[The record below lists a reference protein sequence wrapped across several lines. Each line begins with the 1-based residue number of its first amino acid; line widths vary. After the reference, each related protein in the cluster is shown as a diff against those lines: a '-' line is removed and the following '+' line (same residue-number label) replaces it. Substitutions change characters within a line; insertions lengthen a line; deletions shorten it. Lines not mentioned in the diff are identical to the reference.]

1 MSHSSSQSHRCVFRI
16 ADSCKHP
23 TERGDADDARCA
35 SCRHY
40 AGAMRG
46 LGDVVHA
53 AAKAT
58 GVGLAADAIA
68 KMRGKPCGCG
78 ERRAALNAAVPFPDK
93 SVKDS

>member
-1 MSHSSSQSHRCVFRI
+1 MSHSSSRSPKCVFRI
-16 ADSCKHP
+16 AESCKHP
-23 TERGDADDARCA
+23 IERGPADDARCA

-58 GVGLAADAIA
+58 GISFAADAVA
-68 KMRGKPCGCG
+68 KARGKPCGCG

-93 SVKDS
+93 TPKD

>member
-1 MSHSSSQSHRCVFRI
+1 MSHSSSQSHRCVFRL

-23 TERGDADDARCA
+23 TELGPADDARCA

-53 AAKAT
+53 AARMT
-58 GVGLAADAIA
+58 GVSLAANAIA
-68 KMRGKPCGCG
+68 KARGKPCGCA

-93 SVKDS
+93 TPKD